1 MKKSTYLALAVAT
14 LAFFACTSK
23 PTESEQQADQQVDQ
37 TIQVEQAPAAEP
49 ALVVEEPAVEP
60 APAEPAVE
68 EPAPEEQPA
77 AEEPAAA
84 PEQPAEPAPATPSD
98 KFAIDR
104 SDGNFV
110 AFVNE
115 IVTADA
121 EGCIDV
127 AFVFDKIEESKVR
140 LIVDIETVEGSKVG
154 VFPIG
159 VEPGGTKGHVAVCA
173 SMGGV
178 FSKITPGEQY
188 KLSFRRAILQ

>member
-60 APAEPAVE
+60 AP
-68 EPAPEEQPA
+68 
-77 AEEPAAA
+77 EEPAAA
-84 PEQPAEPAPATPSD
+84 PEQPAPAIPSN

>member
-49 ALVVEEPAVEP
+49 AVEP

-84 PEQPAEPAPATPSD
+84 PEQHAEPAPAIPSN

-121 EGCIDV
+121 EGCIDL